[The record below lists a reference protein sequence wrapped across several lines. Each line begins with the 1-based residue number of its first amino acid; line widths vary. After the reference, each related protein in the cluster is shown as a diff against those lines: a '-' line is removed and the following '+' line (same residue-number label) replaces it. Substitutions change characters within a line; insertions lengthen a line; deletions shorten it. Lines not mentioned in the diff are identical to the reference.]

1 MTIDSGDG
9 AVAISNNNNDGIE
22 TDTTLT
28 QDVSVIHD
36 GVDTITT
43 SQSQDVSISTN
54 NEEVL
59 AAEYY
64 INPARPAVIRHTVVF
79 EVDAEVATVAST
91 NSEDSNNVANRGNN
105 TYAIDQ
111 VSGQSLPVAR
121 AVGGEN
127 DGIRE
132 RVRLEISWK
141 GVILFVLTF
150 GALCFIALLIKLSK
164 R

>member
-9 AVAISNNNNDGIE
+9 IVVSNNNNDDGLE

-28 QDVSVIHD
+28 QDVSVIH
-36 GVDTITT
+36 
-43 SQSQDVSISTN
+43 SSNTN
-54 NEEVL
+54 DDL
-59 AAEYY
+59 DYP
-64 INPARPAVIRHTVVF
+64 IRPAVVRHTVVF

-91 NSEDSNNVANRGNN
+91 NSDVSYNNNVANRGNN

-164 R
+164 